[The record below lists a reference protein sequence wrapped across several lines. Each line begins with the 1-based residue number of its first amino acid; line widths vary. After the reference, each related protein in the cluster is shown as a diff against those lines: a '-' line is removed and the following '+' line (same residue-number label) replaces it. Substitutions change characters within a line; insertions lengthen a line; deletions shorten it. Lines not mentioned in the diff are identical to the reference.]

1 MSSEKSA
8 SAGVYFQGFPLSHT
22 TQSNRLFGL
31 TNEIT
36 LKWSAFKICFI
47 LALAKNSG
55 LLWISTHVPLVYS
68 MALVKDMKWSN
79 NPAIHHHL
87 IQKVISALRQKTKTA
102 MQCFTY
108 LVSKKFNY
116 WFKRKN
122 NDVYIWRTNFFF
134 S

>member
-1 MSSEKSA
+1 MLVGAVQRLSISGRATDKRGFMSPEESA

-55 LLWISTHVPLVYS
+55 LL
-68 MALVKDMKWSN
+68 
-79 NPAIHHHL
+79 
-87 IQKVISALRQKTKTA
+87 
-102 MQCFTY
+102 
-108 LVSKKFNY
+108 
-116 WFKRKN
+116 
-122 NDVYIWRTNFFF
+122 
-134 S
+134 